1 LFIGL
6 LLGVQSDLTT
16 AVIAGFIA
24 GLWYGGIDVFKHGGL
39 RLGLWLLGHMPLR
52 YVRFLDHAAGLN
64 LLHKVG
70 GGYIF
75 IHRSLQE
82 YFASLD

>member
-1 LFIGL
+1 
-6 LLGVQSDLTT
+6 
-16 AVIAGFIA
+16 
-24 GLWYGGIDVFKHGGL
+24 
-39 RLGLWLLGHMPLR
+39 MPLR
-52 YVRFLDHAAGLN
+52 YVRFLDHAARLN

-82 YFASLD
+82 YFAPLDP